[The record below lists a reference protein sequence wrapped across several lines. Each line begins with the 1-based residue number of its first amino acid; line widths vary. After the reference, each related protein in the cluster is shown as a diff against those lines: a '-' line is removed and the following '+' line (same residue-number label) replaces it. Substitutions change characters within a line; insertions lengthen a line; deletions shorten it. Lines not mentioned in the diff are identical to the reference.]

1 MLINALPDFVWSG
14 VRVAPRHLTPPEQN
28 ADRRVMGHRTSIAVF
43 VATAGLFIAAGC
55 GTSPDSGGS
64 ATRTPSGSQAE
75 PAYATTLR
83 PVITQLMKDNVIPGA
98 VVVVKSPKDGD
109 WTETFGTRV
118 IGANDPMTVDDY
130 FRIASNTKTM
140 TSTVILQLV
149 QEGKL
154 ALEDPIAK
162 YWPGVPNGDRIT
174 IAQLSEMRSGL
185 YSYTFDP
192 QFNAMLDSDPNK
204 VWTPEE
210 LLAIAFS
217 HPVNFAPGEK
227 FDYSNTNIIL
237 LGLVIEKI
245 TKMSAAENFQKRIF
259 EPLGLK
265 HTSLPAAEDHTIPDP
280 HPQGYA
286 FGTNVS
292 TIDTYALPPAE
303 QAAAVAGTLQPSN
316 ATDESPSWTW
326 TAGAAISTV
335 DDMATYVRAL
345 VDGGLLD
352 EKTQRVRMDSIQP
365 IDPAAPDV
373 AGYGL
378 GIVRFGLHLFGH
390 DGQMPGFMTF
400 MGHDPESDL
409 TIVVATNLATVPSG
423 EGSALVLVKAMLPV
437 FYGADAVPGDPA
449 APSTGATTTPSPA
462 GPTTTGR

>member
-1 MLINALPDFVWSG
+1 M
-14 VRVAPRHLTPPEQN
+14 
-28 ADRRVMGHRTSIAVF
+28 F
-43 VATAGLFIAAGC
+43 VATASLLVATGC
-55 GTSPDSGGS
+55 ATSSDSGGDATSAS
-64 ATRTPSGSQAE
+64 ATAQAE
-75 PAYATTLR
+75 PAYAATLR

-118 IGANDPMTVDDY
+118 IGADDPMSVDDY

-162 YWPGVPNGDRIT
+162 YWPDVPNGDEIT

-185 YSYTFDP
+185 YSYTFDLE
-192 QFNAMLDSDPNK
+192 FNAMLDSDPNK

-217 HPVNFAPGEK
+217 HPVDFAPGEK

-245 TKMSAAENFQKRIF
+245 TKMSAAENFQQRIF

-265 HTSLPAAEDHTIPDP
+265 HTSLPAATDHSIPDP

-292 TIDTYALPPAE
+292 TIDTFALPPE
-303 QAAAVAGTLQPSN
+303 QQAAALAGTLQPSN
-316 ATDESPSWTW
+316 ATDASPSWTW

-335 DDMATYVRAL
+335 DDVATYVRAL
-345 VDGGLLD
+345 VEGDLLD
-352 EKTQRVRMDSIQP
+352 ETMQRIRMDSIAP
-365 IDPAAPDV
+365 IDPAAPEV

-390 DGQMPGFMTF
+390 DGQIPGYMTF

-423 EGSALVLVKAMLPV
+423 EGSALVLVKGMLPT
-437 FYGADAVPGDPA
+437 FYGSEAVPGSPA
-449 APSTGATTTPSPA
+449 APGTGSTTAPTSPA

>member
-1 MLINALPDFVWSG
+1 M
-14 VRVAPRHLTPPEQN
+14 
-28 ADRRVMGHRTSIAVF
+28 F
-43 VATAGLFIAAGC
+43 VATASLLIATGC
-55 GTSPDSGGS
+55 ATSSDSGGDATSTS
-64 ATRTPSGSQAE
+64 ATAQAE
-75 PAYATTLR
+75 PAYAATLR

-98 VVVVKSPKDGD
+98 VVVVKSPKRGD

-118 IGANDPMTVDDY
+118 IGADDPMSVDDY

-140 TSTVILQLV
+140 TSTVILQLA

-162 YWPGVPNGDRIT
+162 YWPDVPNGDAIT

-185 YSYTFDP
+185 YSYTFDLE
-192 QFNAMLDSDPNK
+192 FNAMLDSDPNK

-265 HTSLPAAEDHTIPDP
+265 HTSLPAATDYSIPDP

-292 TIDTYALPPAE
+292 TIDTFALPPE
-303 QAAAVAGTLQPSN
+303 QQAAALAGTLQPSN
-316 ATDESPSWTW
+316 ATDASPSWTW

-335 DDMATYVRAL
+335 DDVATYVRAL
-345 VDGGLLD
+345 VEGDLLD
-352 EKTQRVRMDSIQP
+352 EKMQRIRMDSIAP

-390 DGQMPGFMTF
+390 DGQIPGYMTF

-423 EGSALVLVKAMLPV
+423 EGSALVLVKGMLPT
-437 FYGADAVPGDPA
+437 FYGNEAVPGSPA
-449 APSTGATTTPSPA
+449 APGTGSTTAPTSPA
-462 GPTTTGR
+462 GPTTRGR

>member
-1 MLINALPDFVWSG
+1 M
-14 VRVAPRHLTPPEQN
+14 
-28 ADRRVMGHRTSIAVF
+28 F
-43 VATAGLFIAAGC
+43 VATASLLIATGC
-55 GTSPDSGGS
+55 GTSSDSGGDATSTS
-64 ATRTPSGSQAE
+64 ATAQAE
-75 PAYATTLR
+75 PAYAATLR

-98 VVVVKSPKDGD
+98 VVVVKSPTQGD

-118 IGANDPMTVDDY
+118 IGADDPMSVDDY

-162 YWPGVPNGDRIT
+162 YWPGVPNGDEIT

-185 YSYTFDP
+185 YSYTFDLE
-192 QFNAMLDSDPNK
+192 FNAMLDSDPNK

-265 HTSLPAAEDHTIPDP
+265 HTSLPAATDYSIPDP

-292 TIDTYALPPAE
+292 TIDTFALPPE
-303 QAAAVAGTLQPSN
+303 QQAAALAGTLQPSN
-316 ATDESPSWTW
+316 ATDASPSWTW

-335 DDMATYVRAL
+335 GDVATYVRAL
-345 VDGGLLD
+345 VEGDLLD
-352 EKTQRVRMDSIQP
+352 EKMQRIRMDSIAP

-390 DGQMPGFMTF
+390 DGQIPGYMTF

-423 EGSALVLVKAMLPV
+423 EGSALVLVKGMLPT
-437 FYGADAVPGDPA
+437 FYGNEAVPGSPA
-449 APSTGATTTPSPA
+449 APGTGSTTAPTSPA
-462 GPTTTGR
+462 GPTTTVR

>member
-1 MLINALPDFVWSG
+1 M
-14 VRVAPRHLTPPEQN
+14 
-28 ADRRVMGHRTSIAVF
+28 F
-43 VATAGLFIAAGC
+43 VATASLLIATGC
-55 GTSPDSGGS
+55 GTSSDSGGDATSTS
-64 ATRTPSGSQAE
+64 ATAQAE
-75 PAYATTLR
+75 PAYAATLR

-98 VVVVKSPKDGD
+98 VVVVKSPTQGD

-118 IGANDPMTVDDY
+118 IGADDPMSVDDY

-149 QEGKL
+149 QEGNL

-162 YWPGVPNGDRIT
+162 YWPGVPNGDEIT

-185 YSYTFDP
+185 YSYTFDLE
-192 QFNAMLDSDPNK
+192 FNAMLDSDPNK

-265 HTSLPAAEDHTIPDP
+265 HTSLPAATDYSIPDP

-292 TIDTYALPPAE
+292 TIDTFALPPE
-303 QAAAVAGTLQPSN
+303 QQAAALAGTLQPSN
-316 ATDESPSWTW
+316 ATDASPSWTW

-335 DDMATYVRAL
+335 GDVATYVRAL
-345 VDGGLLD
+345 VEGDLLD
-352 EKTQRVRMDSIQP
+352 EKMQRIRMDSIVP

-390 DGQMPGFMTF
+390 DGQIPGYMTF

-423 EGSALVLVKAMLPV
+423 EGSALVLVKGMLPT
-437 FYGADAVPGDPA
+437 FYGNEAVPGSPA
-449 APSTGATTTPSPA
+449 APGTGSTTAPTSPA

>member
-1 MLINALPDFVWSG
+1 
-14 VRVAPRHLTPPEQN
+14 
-28 ADRRVMGHRTSIAVF
+28 MGIRTNIAVF
-43 VATAGLFIAAGC
+43 AATAGLFVAAGC
-55 GTSPDSGGS
+55 GTSSESGGG
-64 ATRTPSGSQAE
+64 ATSSSGGAEAE
-75 PAYATTLR
+75 PAYAATLR
-83 PVITQLMKDNVIPGA
+83 PVIAQLMKDNVIPGA
-98 VVVVKSPKDGD
+98 VVVVKSPKEGD

-118 IGANDPMTVDDY
+118 IGADDPMSVDDY

-140 TSTVILQLV
+140 TSTVILQLA

-162 YWPGVPNGDRIT
+162 YWPGVPNGDEIT

-192 QFNAMLDSDPNK
+192 QFNAMLDSDPNR

-227 FDYSNTNIIL
+227 FDYCNTNIIL

-245 TKMSAAENFQKRIF
+245 TKMSAAENFQQRIF

-265 HTSLPAAEDHTIPDP
+265 HTSLPAADDHSIPDP

-292 TIDTYALPPAE
+292 TIDTFALPPEE
-303 QAAAVAGTLQPSN
+303 QAAALAGILQPSN
-316 ATDESPSWTW
+316 ATDASPSWTW

-335 DDMATYVRAL
+335 DDVATFVRAL
-345 VDGGLLD
+345 VEGDLLD
-352 EKTQRVRMDSIQP
+352 EKWQRVRMDSIQP

-390 DGQMPGFMTF
+390 DGQIPGYMTF
-400 MGHDPESDL
+400 MGHDPASDL

-423 EGSALVLVKAMLPV
+423 EGSALVLVKAMLPT
-437 FYGADAVPGDPA
+437 FYGNEAVPGSPA
-449 APSTGATTTPSPA
+449 APNTGPA

>member
-1 MLINALPDFVWSG
+1 
-14 VRVAPRHLTPPEQN
+14 
-28 ADRRVMGHRTSIAVF
+28 MGHRTSFAVF
-43 VATAGLFIAAGC
+43 VATASLLIATGC
-55 GTSPDSGGS
+55 ATSSDSGGDATSTS
-64 ATRTPSGSQAE
+64 ATPQAE
-75 PAYATTLR
+75 PAYAATLR

-98 VVVVKSPKDGD
+98 VVVVKSPKEGD

-118 IGANDPMTVDDY
+118 IGADDPMSVDDY

-140 TSTVILQLV
+140 TSTVILQLA
-149 QEGKL
+149 QEGEL

-162 YWPGVPNGDRIT
+162 YWPDVPNGDEIT

-185 YSYTFDP
+185 YSYTFDLE
-192 QFNAMLDSDPNK
+192 FNAMLDSDPNK

-265 HTSLPAAEDHTIPDP
+265 HTSLPAATDYSIPDP

-292 TIDTYALPPAE
+292 TIDTFALPPE
-303 QAAAVAGTLQPSN
+303 QQAAALAGTLQPSN
-316 ATDESPSWTW
+316 ATDASPSWTW

-335 DDMATYVRAL
+335 DDVATYVRAL
-345 VDGGLLD
+345 VEGDLLD
-352 EKTQRVRMDSIQP
+352 EKMQRIRMDSIAP

-390 DGQMPGFMTF
+390 DGQIPGYMTF

-423 EGSALVLVKAMLPV
+423 EGSALVLVKGMLPT
-437 FYGADAVPGDPA
+437 FYGNEAVPGSPA
-449 APSTGATTTPSPA
+449 APGTGSTIAPTSPA

>member
-1 MLINALPDFVWSG
+1 M
-14 VRVAPRHLTPPEQN
+14 
-28 ADRRVMGHRTSIAVF
+28 F
-43 VATAGLFIAAGC
+43 VATASLFIATGC
-55 GTSPDSGGS
+55 ATSSDSGSDATSTS
-64 ATRTPSGSQAE
+64 AGSQAE

-98 VVVVKSPKDGD
+98 VVVVKSPKQGD

-118 IGANDPMTVDDY
+118 IGADDPMSVDDY

-162 YWPGVPNGDRIT
+162 YWPDVPNGDEIT

-245 TKMSAAENFQKRIF
+245 TKMSAAENFQQRIF
-259 EPLGLK
+259 GPLGLK
-265 HTSLPAAEDHTIPDP
+265 HTSLPAAADHSIPDP

-292 TIDTYALPPAE
+292 TIDTFALPPE
-303 QAAAVAGTLQPSN
+303 QQAAALAGTLQPNN

-335 DDMATYVRAL
+335 GDVATYVRAL
-345 VDGGLLD
+345 VEGDLLD
-352 EKTQRVRMDSIQP
+352 EQMQRVRMDSIQP

-390 DGQMPGFMTF
+390 DGQIPGYMTF

-423 EGSALVLVKAMLPV
+423 EGSALVLVKGMLPT
-437 FYGADAVPGDPA
+437 FYGSEAVPGSPA
-449 APSTGATTTPSPA
+449 ATNTGATTAPTSPA
-462 GPTTTGR
+462 PPTTTGR

>member
-1 MLINALPDFVWSG
+1 M
-14 VRVAPRHLTPPEQN
+14 
-28 ADRRVMGHRTSIAVF
+28 F
-43 VATAGLFIAAGC
+43 VATASLLIATGC
-55 GTSPDSGGS
+55 GTSSDSGGDATSTS
-64 ATRTPSGSQAE
+64 ATARAE
-75 PAYATTLR
+75 PAYAATLR

-98 VVVVKSPKDGD
+98 VVVVKSPTQGD

-118 IGANDPMTVDDY
+118 IGADDPMSVDDY

-140 TSTVILQLV
+140 TSTVILQLA

-162 YWPGVPNGDRIT
+162 YWPDVPNGDEIT

-185 YSYTFDP
+185 YSYTFDLE
-192 QFNAMLDSDPNK
+192 FNAMLDSDPNK
-204 VWTPEE
+204 VWTPQE

-265 HTSLPAAEDHTIPDP
+265 HTSLPAATDYSIPDP

-292 TIDTYALPPAE
+292 TIDTFALPPE
-303 QAAAVAGTLQPSN
+303 QQAAALAGTLQPSN
-316 ATDESPSWTW
+316 ATDASPSWTW

-335 DDMATYVRAL
+335 GDVATYVRAL
-345 VDGGLLD
+345 VEGDLLD
-352 EKTQRVRMDSIQP
+352 EKMQRIRMDSIVP

-390 DGQMPGFMTF
+390 DGQIPGYMTF

-423 EGSALVLVKAMLPV
+423 EGSALVLVKGMLPT
-437 FYGADAVPGDPA
+437 FYGNEAVPGSPA
-449 APSTGATTTPSPA
+449 APGTGSTTAPTSPA
-462 GPTTTGR
+462 GPTTTVR

>member
-1 MLINALPDFVWSG
+1 ML
-14 VRVAPRHLTPPEQN
+14 
-28 ADRRVMGHRTSIAVF
+28 
-43 VATAGLFIAAGC
+43 VATAGLLFATGC
-55 GTSPDSGGS
+55 GTSSDSGGS
-64 ATRTPSGSQAE
+64 ATSTPVPSQTE
-75 PAYATTLR
+75 PAYAATLR

-98 VVVVKSPKDGD
+98 VVVVESPTEGN

-118 IGANDPMTVDDY
+118 IGADDPMSVDDY

-154 ALEDPIAK
+154 ALDDPIDK

-192 QFNAMLDSDPNK
+192 QFNALLDSDPNK

-217 HPVNFAPGEK
+217 HPVGFAPGEK
-227 FDYSNTNIIL
+227 FDYCNTNIIL

-265 HTSLPAAEDHTIPDP
+265 HTSLPAATDPSIPDP

-292 TIDTYALPPAE
+292 TIDTYALPPE
-303 QAAAVAGTLQPSN
+303 QQAAALAGTLQPSN
-316 ATDESPSWTW
+316 ATDQSPSWTW

-335 DDMATYVRAL
+335 DDVATYVRAL
-345 VDGGLLD
+345 VEGDLLD
-352 EKTQRVRMDSIQP
+352 DEMQRVRMDSIQP

-400 MGHDPESDL
+400 MGHDPASDL

-423 EGSALVLVKAMLPV
+423 EGSALVLVKGMLPT
-437 FYGADAVPGDPA
+437 FYGPEAVPGNPA
-449 APSTGATTTPSPA
+449 APSTGATTSPTSPA

>member
-1 MLINALPDFVWSG
+1 M
-14 VRVAPRHLTPPEQN
+14 
-28 ADRRVMGHRTSIAVF
+28 F
-43 VATAGLFIAAGC
+43 VATASLLIATGC
-55 GTSPDSGGS
+55 GTSSDSGGDATSTS
-64 ATRTPSGSQAE
+64 ATAQAE
-75 PAYATTLR
+75 PAYAATLR

-98 VVVVKSPKDGD
+98 VVVVKSPTQGD

-118 IGANDPMTVDDY
+118 IGADDPMSVDDY

-140 TSTVILQLV
+140 TSTVILQLA

-162 YWPGVPNGDRIT
+162 YWPDVPNGDEIT

-185 YSYTFDP
+185 YSYTFDLE
-192 QFNAMLDSDPNK
+192 FNAMLDSDPNK

-265 HTSLPAAEDHTIPDP
+265 HTSLPAATDYSIPDP

-292 TIDTYALPPAE
+292 TIDTFALPPE
-303 QAAAVAGTLQPSN
+303 QQAAALAGTLQPSN
-316 ATDESPSWTW
+316 ATDASPSWTW

-335 DDMATYVRAL
+335 DDVATYVRAL
-345 VDGGLLD
+345 VEGDLLD
-352 EKTQRVRMDSIQP
+352 EKMQRIRMDSIAP

-390 DGQMPGFMTF
+390 DGQIPGYMTF

-423 EGSALVLVKAMLPV
+423 EGSALVLVKGMLPT
-437 FYGADAVPGDPA
+437 FYGNEAVPGSPA
-449 APSTGATTTPSPA
+449 APGTGSTTAPTSPA